1 MSCLL
6 PSPLVLAYVFAVAV
20 SGRAKNILMA
30 GFDGYPMG
38 DLRNKEMENM
48 LACFKRQNI
57 DLSIMSVTPTT
68 YEGLDSSSIYAI

>member
-38 DLRNKEMENM
+38 DLRNKEMEKYVGLFQTSKYRFIHNV
-48 LACFKRQNI
+48 
-57 DLSIMSVTPTT
+57 SYPT
-68 YEGLDSSSIYAI
+68 YEGLDS